1 MKRTKTWLA
10 RSIAALAVAAA
21 VALGATTLFVVD
33 RRPRTHDAHLF
44 AYSAGMAPE
53 VSGRVLA
60 LHVINNQRVNA
71 GEPLVDIDPGSR
83 RRSMAPMRRRRRS
96 ATHAS
101 SSRWRRTRCTARSR
115 FSPRAT

>member
-21 VALGATTLFVVD
+21 IGLGATTLFVVD

-44 AYSAGMAPE
+44 AYSAGMATE
-53 VSGRVLA
+53 VSGRVLT

-71 GEPLVDIDPGSR
+71 GEPLVDIDPVRLDLAR
-83 RRSMAPMRRRRRS
+83 RHQLYRQ
-96 ATHAS
+96 
-101 SSRWRRTRCTARSR
+101 
-115 FSPRAT
+115 